1 MCILQKE
8 DLNFVVGMRV
18 RALGDIVDGID
29 GTPDPTAGP
38 AEPGWTFAVHGDLG
52 TVEYVNGY
60 GDPTVRFDRTGT
72 ASICSP
78 WELDIVPT
86 ATDARLPFPQA
97 DNPLRVM
104 EVVDAVIDGHRT
116 GQQLTGHFGFDERQ
130 SYYYGRAAA
139 YLGLLRPV
147 RGGYELTGDAH
158 RFSKVNMET
167 RKAMMVGAML
177 ERPVLR
183 EAVAHLASTGT
194 PAPLEQVLCW
204 LERHTELK
212 IGTRRRRAQTV
223 LAWCSWLAEGA

>member
-130 SYYYGRAAA
+130 SYYYGRAACLPRA
-139 YLGLLRPV
+139 AAPGPRWLRA
-147 RGGYELTGDAH
+147 D
-158 RFSKVNMET
+158 
-167 RKAMMVGAML
+167 
-177 ERPVLR
+177 
-183 EAVAHLASTGT
+183 
-194 PAPLEQVLCW
+194 
-204 LERHTELK
+204 
-212 IGTRRRRAQTV
+212 RRRAPLQQSEHGNTESHDGRRH
-223 LAWCSWLAEGA
+223 ARTAGATRGGRSPRLDRHASSP